1 MGLGISMCYGNVKV
15 GSLHETRP
23 PHPERCTEAVLGND
37 DGKLIFMSMLEAL
50 RGNKKRLKMVG
61 AG

>member
-1 MGLGISMCYGNVKV
+1 MGLGISMRYGNVKV

-37 DGKLIFMSMLEAL
+37 DGKLIFMSMIEAL
-50 RGNKKRLKMVG
+50 KKAKVG
-61 AG
+61 V

>member
-1 MGLGISMCYGNVKV
+1 MRYGNVRV
-15 GSLHETRP
+15 GSLHETRA
-23 PHPERCTEAVLGND
+23 PHPECCTEAVLGND

-50 RGNKKRLKMVG
+50 RGNNKQLKMVG